1 MIGWGA
7 PPIVT
12 LRIGA
17 LAWVVSALAY
27 FVAEAVAASAMPR
40 YGYATD
46 YISTLGAPG
55 LSPLAGLMNAAFV
68 VQAILFPVGA
78 ALTVNG
84 AEARKKSAF
93 LFFAVLNGIGNF
105 LVATWHSGPSGGG
118 PDWHGVGA
126 FLAIAGGNVAVLL
139 GTLAFR
145 RAGASRAY
153 LAVGVALGTLGLACL
168 VGLTV
173 DTSLTVLPIGAWE
186 RGSVYSIYLW
196 QVITAVYYLRRV
208 VEPTKEAA

>member
-1 MIGWGA
+1 
-7 PPIVT
+7 VT

-17 LAWVVSALAY
+17 LAWVVSALVY

-55 LSPLAGLMNAAFV
+55 LSPLAVLMNAAFV
-68 VQAILFPVGA
+68 VQAVVFPAGA
-78 ALTVNG
+78 ALVVKG
-84 AEARKKSAF
+84 SQVRRASAF
-93 LFFAVLNGIGNF
+93 LVFAVINGIGNF
-105 LVATWHSGPSGGG
+105 LVATWHSGPSGMG

-145 RAGASRAY
+145 RAEVSRTY
-153 LAVGVALGTLGLACL
+153 LAVGIAIGALGLACL
-168 VGLTV
+168 LGLIL
-173 DTSLTVLPIGAWE
+173 DTTLAVLPIGAWE
-186 RGSVYSIYLW
+186 RGSVYSIYAW
-196 QVITAVYYLRRV
+196 QTVTAVYFLRRTAQRAPQAV
-208 VEPTKEAA
+208 

>member
-1 MIGWGA
+1 
-7 PPIVT
+7 VT

-40 YGYATD
+40 YGYGSD

-55 LSPLAGLMNAAFV
+55 LSPLAVVMNAAFV

-78 ALTVNG
+78 ALMVKG
-84 AEARKKSAF
+84 SQVRKASAF
-93 LFFAVLNGIGNF
+93 LVFAVLNGIGNF
-105 LVATWHSGPSGGG
+105 LVATWHSGPSGLG

-126 FLAIAGGNVAVLL
+126 FLAIAGGNVAVIL

-145 RAGASRAY
+145 RADVSRAY
-153 LAVGVALGTLGLACL
+153 VAVGLVIGALGLACL
-168 VGLTV
+168 LGLIL
-173 DTSLTVLPIGAWE
+173 DTTLAVLPIGTWE
-186 RGSVYSIYLW
+186 RGSVYSIFTW
-196 QVITAVYYLRRV
+196 QTVTAVYFLRRN
-208 VEPTKEAA
+208 VERSAQTV

>member
-1 MIGWGA
+1 
-7 PPIVT
+7 VT

-55 LSPLAGLMNAAFV
+55 LSPLAGLMNTAFV

-78 ALTVNG
+78 ALTVTG
-84 AEARKKSAF
+84 ARASKRWAF
-93 LFFAVLNGIGNF
+93 LCFAVLNGVGNF
-105 LVATWHSGPSGGG
+105 LAATWHSGPSGAG

-145 RAGASRAY
+145 RAGASTTY
-153 LAVGVALGTLGLACL
+153 LAMGVGLGTVGLACL
-168 VGLTV
+168 LGLTV

-196 QVITAVYYLRRV
+196 QVVTAVYYLRRS
-208 VEPTKEAA
+208 VEATKRVA

>member
-1 MIGWGA
+1 LG
-7 PPIVT
+7 IVT

-17 LAWVVSALAY
+17 LSWIVSALAY

-55 LSPLAGLMNAAFV
+55 LSPLAVLMNAAFV

-78 ALTVNG
+78 ALMVRGSQTGRASV
-84 AEARKKSAF
+84 F
-93 LFFAVLNGIGNF
+93 LVFAVLNGIGNF
-105 LVATWHSGPSGGG
+105 LVATWHSGPSGTG

-126 FLAIAGGNVAVLL
+126 FLAIAGGNVAVIL

-145 RAGASRAY
+145 RAGVSRTY
-153 LAVGVALGTLGLACL
+153 LAVGVALGALGLACL
-168 VGLTV
+168 LGLIF
-173 DTSLTVLPIGAWE
+173 DTSLTVLPIGIWE
-186 RGSVYSIYLW
+186 RGSVYSIYVW
-196 QVITAVYYLRRV
+196 QAVTAVYFLRRSA
-208 VEPTKEAA
+208 EREAQAA